1 MKQNK
6 LISSVDY
13 QSEILITLVLTT
25 KPRRGERRGETV
37 PVLHYVNGKRGIE
50 RERERE
56 VEKERKEFR
65 KANGV
70 AKGSR
75 AKETLNTF

>member
-50 RERERE
+50 RERE
-56 VEKERKEFR
+56 VDKERKEFR
-65 KANGV
+65 KGNGV

>member
-50 RERERE
+50 RERE

-65 KANGV
+65 KGNGV